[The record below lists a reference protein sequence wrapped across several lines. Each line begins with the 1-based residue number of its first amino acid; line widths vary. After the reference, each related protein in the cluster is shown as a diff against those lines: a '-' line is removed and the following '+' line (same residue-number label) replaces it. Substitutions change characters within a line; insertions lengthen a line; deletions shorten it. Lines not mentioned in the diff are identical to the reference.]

1 MVFLSGV
8 ELVVHSLPPVQAKPG
23 VHIQYILVLQ
33 HMSCTYTY
41 QQVVSV
47 LIEAITACLIT
58 LKQLTNDAYCMVR
71 PSV

>member
-1 MVFLSGV
+1 
-8 ELVVHSLPPVQAKPG
+8 
-23 VHIQYILVLQ
+23 
-33 HMSCTYTY
+33 MSCTYTY

-71 PSV
+71 PSVWWWHFRKYLL